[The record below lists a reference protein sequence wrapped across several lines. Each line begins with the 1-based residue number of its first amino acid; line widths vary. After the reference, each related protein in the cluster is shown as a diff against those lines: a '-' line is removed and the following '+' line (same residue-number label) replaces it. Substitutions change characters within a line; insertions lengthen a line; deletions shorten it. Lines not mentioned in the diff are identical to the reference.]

1 MNVPVKREDIFGVFE
16 VKTDRKKKVIFCI
29 PVQKN
34 EATKDPRDMPQPH
47 PACVKSLRDSIPLIV
62 EAGWDEGFTRTIG
75 NPYISGARA
84 DMTRQ
89 ALDVIRSYEDVIVY
103 IDYDLSWRPS
113 DLLKL
118 LETEGN
124 VVAGTYRTK
133 EEGEHYMG
141 AIFCNEQ
148 TDFTPVVR
156 ADGCIKAKVVPAGF
170 LKITARGIDKFMEHY
185 PELCFGPL
193 YRLTPDLFHH
203 GAHKRMWWGEDY
215 AFCRNWQEMGE
226 DIWIIPDLQLDHHT
240 GDKVWP
246 GNYHQFLMAQ
256 PGGSN
261 DPARKPELQ
270 EA

>member
-1 MNVPVKREDIFGVFE
+1 VSGPIKRDDIFGVFE
-16 VKTDRKKKVIFCI
+16 VKRDRKKKVIFCVPI
-29 PVQKN
+29 QKN

-47 PACVKSLRDSIPLIV
+47 PACVQSLRDSIPLIQ
-62 EAGWDEGFTRTIG
+62 AADWDDGFTRTIG

-89 ALDVIRSYEDVIVY
+89 ALDVIRSNEDVIIY
-103 IDYDLSWRPS
+103 IDYDLSWDPP

-118 LETEGN
+118 LETEGD

-133 EEGEHYMG
+133 EDEEHYMG
-141 AIFCNEQ
+141 AIFA
-148 TDFTPVVR
+148 DPPHYRPIVR
-156 ADGCIKAKVVPAGF
+156 EDGCIKAKVVPAGF
-170 LKITARGIDKFMEHY
+170 LKITAKGIDKFMVNY
-185 PELCFGPL
+185 PELCFGPT

-226 DIWIIPDLQLDHHT
+226 DIWIVPNLNINHHS

-246 GNYHQFLMAQ
+246 GNFHEFLMRQ
-256 PGGSN
+256 PGGSK
-261 DPARKPELQ
+261 AV
-270 EA
+270 AA